1 MPVFDAITYTRHA
14 RERMDERRIRRED
27 VEFTLRTGEGRLGR
41 HDTWIYESGRYR
53 VVIAEEDGTA
63 LVLTVIRLRG
73 KR

>member
-27 VEFTLRTGEGRLGR
+27 VELTLRTGEGRPGR